1 MSENNVPDSEKKRI
15 FGKIKSFLP
24 GKKEHDVEKEFP
36 VGRTVIVK
44 LEGKMGTVEGYEGE
58 GVDRMVQ
65 VKLFEGVV
73 ETYLPGKLK
82 LVAHGN

>member
-36 VGRTVIVK
+36 IGRTVIVK
-44 LEGKMGTVEGYEGE
+44 PKAGADLHVLRSFSEEG
-58 GVDRMVQ
+58 
-65 VKLFEGVV
+65 
-73 ETYLPGKLK
+73 
-82 LVAHGN
+82 